1 MLWTIGV
8 ILLVLWALGLFSGYT
23 LGGVIHVLLVIALIV
38 VVVQVIQGRRRVEE
52 FTPLLEKVRYLK
64 GDNLCRYLT

>member
-38 VVVQVIQGRRRVEE
+38 VVVQIIQGRRQV
-52 FTPLLEKVRYLK
+52 
-64 GDNLCRYLT
+64 